1 MSANVTKYEVSKVQI
16 PSIFESEDRGLDRCA
31 SPQLVLASLSS
42 NSRYKNDI
50 TKIAVVCDVL
60 TVELERSNGTII
72 AAPGLVVDFPHQSN
86 AKGFVIDWRQLST
99 ILPSGAT
106 VIDTDCYKIK
116 ISFEIAGTEGSYY
129 YGAYRLKTWSIEVAR
144 NTVQVFSILNDV
156 VRDDGINYRDSGF
169 GGTIRFEGSFG
180 YMQPNFDTKNLTYS
194 DRSRKKV
201 RNEALRTYELRTS
214 YVTNCITEELDNDH
228 LLAANQIWVTEH
240 NPVAHKQ
247 YRQFP
252 VILSEE
258 ESPSMEYTLGHKAKL
273 IATFKDKVATHE
285 SKYDGSIEAKLNI
298 SFDLPQGTQV
308 EGCLPATVNV
318 NQSDGSLIEAVTV
331 ASGGTEN
338 FNVPF
343 WIRNPDWLT
352 LPVINVGDERFVGLY
367 AVFEDDVDDNT
378 ITIDVGAGQSID
390 YGDGTSIT
398 SSAGTNTHTYTYA
411 TVTGAVVQTPQGS
424 NYKMVIVDVDLT
436 GVTDMLLDQAVGSRD
451 ERITG
456 WLDISAACSTLQRI
470 DLTSNDAIPAF
481 IERFVVEE
489 MDLTSTNALSKLTFC
504 SQLKIYDYPLI
515 NNTSNANGTFEFATN
530 AGVRDKNSEL
540 ISIDNTTST
549 DFRDFGRSSGV
560 DKFGNIN
567 IPNSVCSLMFFD
579 SSIREVGNLGLDNVT
594 TTSQMFAFSGVYKV
608 GDINV
613 SSALTNIFRMFLY
626 TSLEQITFTGDMSGV
641 TNTSLTFRSCYFL
654 KRLLLP
660 LIEVGFDI
668 SDSSISGTPLQDLFT
683 SLGNANGAQTITLPN
698 FTSGESTTIATNK
711 GYTIAYA

>member
-194 DRSRKKV
+194 DRSRNKV

-318 NQSDGSLIEAVTV
+318 NQSNSSLIAAVTV
-331 ASGGTEN
+331 ASGVAEPY
-338 FNVPF
+338 NV
-343 WIRNPDWLT
+343 
-352 LPVINVGDERFVGLY
+352 
-367 AVFEDDVDDNT
+367 A
-378 ITIDVGAGQSID
+378 
-390 YGDGTSIT
+390 
-398 SSAGTNTHTYTYA
+398 
-411 TVTGAVVQTPQGS
+411 
-424 NYKMVIVDVDLT
+424 
-436 GVTDMLLDQAVGSRD
+436 
-451 ERITG
+451 
-456 WLDISAACSTLQRI
+456 
-470 DLTSNDAIPAF
+470 
-481 IERFVVEE
+481 
-489 MDLTSTNALSKLTFC
+489 
-504 SQLKIYDYPLI
+504 
-515 NNTSNANGTFEFATN
+515 
-530 AGVRDKNSEL
+530 NSE
-540 ISIDNTTST
+540 I
-549 DFRDFGRSSGV
+549 
-560 DKFGNIN
+560 
-567 IPNSVCSLMFFD
+567 
-579 SSIREVGNLGLDNVT
+579 
-594 TTSQMFAFSGVYKV
+594 
-608 GDINV
+608 
-613 SSALTNIFRMFLY
+613 
-626 TSLEQITFTGDMSGV
+626 
-641 TNTSLTFRSCYFL
+641 
-654 KRLLLP
+654 
-660 LIEVGFDI
+660 
-668 SDSSISGTPLQDLFT
+668 
-683 SLGNANGAQTITLPN
+683 
-698 FTSGESTTIATNK
+698 TIATHTFSVLATDTLNVPIVDTDGNTVSTTLVNSEVVVDDLPCVQTK
-711 GYTIAYA
+711 TLELLIPYSDADTSVSITIVTDSGGTITTADTTGLTTVTYTVNGATETLPITLVSTDVVVVSFDAAASDGVIKLTGTYV